1 MIQVQKLGPV
11 LAVAILFAAFLTQPA
26 FGQAPPRFYW
36 KGMNG
41 TNAVPV
47 IAMSLSGNSNPA
59 DPAHTVLPDARFE
72 AEMIVA
78 GYARLFEL
86 FGRSAMVAGLVP
98 MGRISGDVTL
108 TLGGLDKPFNEQ
120 VNGFGDPMVEFGL
133 NLIGPDPIRNIPD
146 FMRYEPGFSLDV
158 IADLAFPIGEYEDDR
173 PLNLGQNRWY
183 GRVGFP
189 IVWQLGPWIPN
200 RRTTLEF
207 LPSVWLFGDNDDFVG
222 QKLSTDPMFEL
233 EGHLTRNFAK
243 DIWGSLDL
251 SWLNGGQASIVGIEG
266 EETDR
271 RGLGF
276 TLGYHLNDH
285 TQLTLGYMATVGDDE
300 PGDLNMDRVQ
310 VSLIFGW
317 HKLIEGMQRIG
328 GES

>member
-1 MIQVQKLGPV
+1 MIQVHKPGPV
-11 LAVAILFAAFLTQPA
+11 LAVAILFAAFLAQPA
-26 FGQAPPRFYW
+26 FGQVPPRFYW

-47 IAMSLSGNSNPA
+47 IYMSLGGNANPA
-59 DPAHTVLPDARFE
+59 DPAHTVMPGVRFE
-72 AEMIVA
+72 AEMIIA
-78 GYARLFEL
+78 GYGHLFEL
-86 FGRSAMVAGLVP
+86 FGRSALVAGLVP
-98 MGRISGDVTL
+98 MGRISGDFGT
-108 TLGGLDKPFNEQ
+108 FNEQ
-120 VNGFGDPMVEFGL
+120 VNGFGDPLVEFGI

-146 FMRYEPGFSLDV
+146 IMRYEPGFQLDV
-158 IADLAFPIGEYEDDR
+158 IVDLAFPIGEYDNDT
-173 PLNLGQNRWY
+173 PLNIGQNRWY

-207 LPSVWLFGDNDDFVG
+207 LPSVWLFGDNDDPFMA
-222 QKLSTDPMFEL
+222 QELSTDPMFAL

-251 SWLNGGQASIVGIEG
+251 SWLSGGQASIDGVEG
-266 EETDR
+266 EDADM

-276 TLGYHLNDH
+276 TLGYQLNDH
-285 TQLTLGYMATVGDDE
+285 MQLTLGYMASVGDDE
-300 PGDLNMDRVQ
+300 PGDLNMDSLK

-317 HKLIEGMQRIG
+317 HKLIEGMTRIG

>member
-1 MIQVQKLGPV
+1 MIRIPKFGPV
-11 LAVAILFAAFLTQPA
+11 LAVAIAFAAFLAQPA
-26 FGQAPPRFYW
+26 FGQVPPRFYW

-47 IAMSLSGNSNPA
+47 ITMSLSGNANPA
-59 DPAHTVLPDARFE
+59 DPAHTVLPGGKFE
-72 AEMIVA
+72 ADLITP

-86 FGRSAMVAGLVP
+86 FGRSSLVAVLVP
-98 MGRISGDVTL
+98 MGRLSGDVIF
-108 TLGGLDKPFNEQ
+108 GGKTFNQQ
-120 VNGFGDPMVEFGL
+120 VNGFGDPLVEFGI

-146 FMRYEPGFSLDV
+146 SMRFEPGFSLDV
-158 IADLAFPIGEYEDDR
+158 IVDLAFPIGEYDNDT
-173 PLNLGQNRWY
+173 PLNIGQNRWY

-189 IVWQLGPWIPN
+189 IVWQLGPWIAN

-222 QKLSTDPMFEL
+222 QELSTDPMFEI

-251 SWLNGGQASIVGIEG
+251 TWLNGGQASFDRVEG
-266 EETDR
+266 EDTDR

-285 TQLTLGYMATVGDDE
+285 AQLTLGYMATVGDDE

-317 HKLIEGMQRIG
+317 HKLIEGMKRIG